1 MSFDKPQN
9 LEWISNLRFLSLL
22 AVIVLHTSAVLLAQY
37 GKVPLNEW
45 LTADVF
51 NAMVRFA
58 VPVFVMIT
66 GALNLH
72 RDYEL
77 NDFLKRRLSR
87 IVTPFLFWSLVYIGY
102 SWYNEE
108 ISFDNDTWA
117 NAKLILHQLKYGSSY
132 HLWYVYMLIGLY
144 LIMPIISKF
153 VRAATKKELLYF
165 LLIWLAV
172 MLLEQPYLSRYK
184 PQVELRYF
192 EGYIGYLVLG
202 HYLSTT
208 AFKQRYLRSLML
220 LLFLGMVM
228 VITVG
233 TYLVT
238 KYNYSVTTVF
248 YEPLGP
254 FVVCLSG
261 SLFVFFKYR
270 TVNLPAFLIKVRD
283 FTGQYAYGVYLGHA
297 LILYLLDL
305 WFNISYK
312 LYAPIISIPLTAV
325 LCMVISV
332 VMIWLL
338 NKLPY
343 IGKYIAG

>member
-1 MSFDKPQN
+1 
-9 LEWISNLRFLSLL
+9 
-22 AVIVLHTSAVLLAQY
+22 
-37 GKVPLNEW
+37 
-45 LTADVF
+45 
-51 NAMVRFA
+51 
-58 VPVFVMIT
+58 VFVMIT

-72 RDYEL
+72 REYKL
-77 NDFLKRRLSR
+77 GDFLKRRLSR

-108 ISFDNDTWA
+108 ISFDNDTLT
-117 NAKLILHQLKYGSSY
+117 NVKLVLHQLKYGSSY

-144 LIMPIISKF
+144 LIMPVISKF
-153 VRAATKKELLYF
+153 VRAATQKELLYF
-165 LLIWLAV
+165 LLIWLVV

-184 PQVELRYF
+184 PQVEFRYF

-202 HYLSTT
+202 HYLSI
-208 AFKQRYLRSLML
+208 AIFKQKHLKSLML

-228 VITVG
+228 IITIG

-238 KYNYSVTTVF
+238 KYNYRVSTVF

-254 FVVCLSG
+254 FVVCLST
-261 SLFVFFKYR
+261 SLFLLFRYS
-270 TVNLPAFLIKVRD
+270 TASLPAVLIKIRD

-305 WFNISYK
+305 WFDISYK
-312 LYAPIISIPLTAV
+312 LYTPFISIPLTAV
-325 LCMVISV
+325 LCMIISV